1 MKRQSLFIVLL
12 VLCLLT
18 IGIGYYIFR
27 VNVEVEQKTASTKD
41 IEVIFS
47 DAKTT
52 ERYGC
57 NMANAIISKDHK
69 RISIDVNN
77 LEFNG
82 AYASFLISVKNIG
95 LLPAKLSSIEEY
107 GVDGDDLVNVS
118 YDGIG
123 VTDEAIN
130 PGEERTFDINVKLVK
145 DISNKKN
152 NYSFLIEFNYVQG

>member
-1 MKRQSLFIVLL
+1 MKRQSLFIVVL

-18 IGIGYYIFR
+18 LGIGYYIFK
-27 VNVEVEQKTASTKD
+27 VNVEVGQKTTSAKD
-41 IEVIFS
+41 IEVVFS

-57 NMANAIISKDHK
+57 DMANATISQDNK
-69 RISIDVNN
+69 RISIDVTN

-107 GVDGDDLVNVS
+107 GIDSDAIVNVS
-118 YDGIG
+118 YNGIG
-123 VTDEAIN
+123 VTDEVIN
-130 PGEERTFDINVKLVK
+130 PGEERTFGINVELVK
-145 DISNKKN
+145 NVSNKN
-152 NYSFLIEFNYVQG
+152 GSHSFLIEFNYVQG